1 MRIICIEVRKSLW
14 HPCLCMS
21 TPCTWP
27 ACTSGSL
34 VIMSMVSSFSR
45 STIANP
51 RRVQVLQGEPRVPYL
66 HGITVPS
73 RSKDAYMRAVSH
85 LCLFKPHRCCR
96 SDVCGHAAAVDYF
109 RCATVPLEWKV
120 TEAELQ
126 TCADRADVPRLVYR
140 YKACGM
146 CAGYLKG
153 CRVEGLHLSSAAG
166 KVDDRAPMRDG
177 ILSVCCCRSLPP
189 HVCESWF
196 GICKAVVSD
205 LTD

>member
-1 MRIICIEVRKSLW
+1 
-14 HPCLCMS
+14 
-21 TPCTWP
+21 
-27 ACTSGSL
+27 
-34 VIMSMVSSFSR
+34 
-45 STIANP
+45 
-51 RRVQVLQGEPRVPYL
+51 
-66 HGITVPS
+66 
-73 RSKDAYMRAVSH
+73 MRAVSH

-153 CRVEGLHLSSAAG
+153 CRVEGLRLSSAAG